1 MSDFRRACVIHQPQ
15 FFQNDVYKNIK
26 TRNDKSKP
34 KRPPTIVNNKRYHA
48 NLLYNQWSKNEKKT
62 IISRRLG
69 ISYEQTIHARVDN
82 ETRRTFNKHMYKKK
96 LFNFS
101 LCRSNNTHVSKAQ
114 KTCFERAKRRIFNSK
129 EHNPQN
135 RRHHRLITSQRY
147 RFLYTAS
154 QSINKPIKHLQY
166 THGWDLSNYKF
177 RIPLSK
183 CSLPQ
188 RSLVI
193 EDVSFMNPTLTVDP
207 YNPIPVIPFPEK
219 FNKIIPK
226 DPIYN
231 KQGVYIFPGSR
242 EWFTYMHDL
251 HKNLPPPLTKAQ
263 KRAKRLR
270 DEAIQRD
277 IQAHDD
283 AIYHGTSFNRI
294 SRRIAA
300 KDALTKINLQFDE
313 MMKEY
318 IELYFKYDDMRN
330 KNHYHTKM
338 VECAYNSSGRRERYD
353 WYLNTCSRLP
363 TGASNDTS
371 DDTIKL
377 EKRHKK
383 H

>member
-15 FFQNDVYKNIK
+15 FFKNDVYKNIK
-26 TRNDKSKP
+26 IHNDKLKT

-48 NLLYNQWSKNEKKT
+48 NLLFNQWNKNEKKT

-82 ETRRTFNKHMYKKK
+82 GTRRTLNKHMYKKK
-96 LFNFS
+96 LSNFS
-101 LCRSNNTHVSKAQ
+101 LCRSNNTHVNKAQ
-114 KTCFERAKRRIFNSK
+114 ETRFERSKRRIFNSK

-147 RFLYTAS
+147 RFYTR
-154 QSINKPIKHLQY
+154 PH
-166 THGWDLSNYKF
+166 KF
-177 RIPLSK
+177 RTPLSK
-183 CSLPQ
+183 YSLPQ

-193 EDVSFMNPTLTVDP
+193 EDISFMNPTLTVER
-207 YNPIPVIPFPEK
+207 YNPIPDIPFPEK

-231 KQGVYIFPGSR
+231 KQGVYISPGSR

-270 DEAIQRD
+270 DEAIQWD
-277 IQAHDD
+277 NQARDD

-294 SRRIAA
+294 S
-300 KDALTKINLQFDE
+300 
-313 MMKEY
+313 
-318 IELYFKYDDMRN
+318 
-330 KNHYHTKM
+330 
-338 VECAYNSSGRRERYD
+338 
-353 WYLNTCSRLP
+353 
-363 TGASNDTS
+363 
-371 DDTIKL
+371 
-377 EKRHKK
+377 
-383 H
+383 